1 MRGGKD
7 GKGEE
12 GGGAA
17 GREGPVEGAP
27 HREAGDAR
35 GQTTR
40 EAPAAAGSRT
50 PDAPDDTPT
59 PEAPATAGSR
69 TPGDAPDD
77 TQAAVP
83 CADGP
88 ALGADAPRR
97 THAPGIPAAPGV
109 AVGWAIS
116 VDRSGRAHVPRSA
129 SRPGTTAPAG
139 APHAPNHPGTAPQP
153 AEPAPGRPG
162 RADSFRPASPARAPD
177 SGSAAERPPR
187 PSPGHLPP
195 ADGARCAPDPH
206 SAPERESAESA
217 ADALQAV
224 SDELTALAEHLRVD
238 GQSAESDIVSVA
250 ALIATD
256 PALRSL
262 ADELVDG
269 GLIPAEA
276 VVAAANRH
284 ADTLAALGDPL
295 FADRAADV
303 RHIGRRAAAI
313 LAGNDR
319 REPVGDVVLLG
330 DELAA
335 ADLLAPGRSPVAAVS
350 VRGGP
355 TGHLA
360 VVARALGIPL
370 VLGVAP
376 EVVRGADAHRVLVD
390 GDRGSVAVDPDV
402 ADIVPRF
409 PVPDEHAQPLPP
421 RPTHTRDGRRIR
433 VGANV
438 GSHREALAARQHG
451 AEYVGLLRTELP
463 FLGADGRPDA
473 DEQTAALVPLLR
485 DGPDGPVVVRT
496 FDFAADKRPAFAADD
511 QAACRSDDVLRAQ
524 FAGILAAAATT
535 VRPVHILL
543 PMVTDAADFARCR
556 RLLADACR
564 TAGTREPPL
573 GAMVERESAVDDA
586 EALAEAADFLSV
598 GTNDL
603 TPALI
608 GLPRHDPRLV
618 PAMTA
623 TPTVLRAVRRV
634 VAAGHAHDRTVSVC
648 GDAAADPSVLPLLVG
663 LGVDAVSVA
672 PPALAAVRTQIAGL
686 DGTRCAES
694 ARRRLTADH

>member
-1 MRGGKD
+1 MSGGKGEKGGKD
-7 GKGEE
+7 EE
-12 GGGAA
+12 SGGAA
-17 GREGPVEGAP
+17 SQESPVGGAP
-27 HREAGDAR
+27 HREADDDP

-50 PDAPDDTPT
+50 P
-59 PEAPATAGSR
+59 
-69 TPGDAPDD
+69 GDVSDD

-83 CADGP
+83 GADGP

-97 THAPGIPAAPGV
+97 TRAPGIPAAPGV

-116 VDRSGRAHVPRSA
+116 VDRPGQAHAPRSA

-139 APHAPNHPGTAPQP
+139 APHAPGLPGHRPAARRARPWPPEPRRLLPPGFPRTRPRQPLRGRASAPP
-153 AEPAPGRPG
+153 LARPPAPGR
-162 RADSFRPASPARAPD
+162 RRPTRPRPPLGARA
-177 SGSAAERPPR
+177 AARRLRRRRSPSRRRRAGRPRRTPPR
-187 PSPGHLPP
+187 RRPV
-195 ADGARCAPDPH
+195 R
-206 SAPERESAESA
+206 
-217 ADALQAV
+217 
-224 SDELTALAEHLRVD
+224 RVRHRLHRR
-238 GQSAESDIVSVA
+238 SHRHRSR
-250 ALIATD
+250 
-256 PALRSL
+256 ALRTL
-262 ADELVDG
+262 ADELADG
-269 GLIPAEA
+269 GLTPAEA

-284 ADTLAALGDPL
+284 ADALAALGDPL

-303 RHIGRRAAAI
+303 RHIGRRAGAI

-319 REPVGDVVLLG
+319 REPAGDLVLLG

-370 VLGVAP
+370 VLGVP
-376 EVVRGADAHRVLVD
+376 SDVVRGADAHRVLVD

-421 RPTHTRDGRRIR
+421 RPTRTRDGRRIR

-438 GSHREALAARQHG
+438 GSHREALAARQYG

-463 FLGADGRPDA
+463 FLGADHWPDA
-473 DEQTAALVPLLR
+473 DEHTAALVPLLR
-485 DGPDGPVVVRT
+485 DGPAGPVVVRT
-496 FDFAADKRPAFAADD
+496 LDFAADKRPRFAAGDP
-511 QAACRSDDVLRAQ
+511 AACRSDDVLRAQ
-524 FAGILAAAATT
+524 FAGILAAGATT
-535 VRPVHILL
+535 ARPVHILL
-543 PMVTDAADFARCR
+543 PMVADAVDFAHCR

-586 EALAEAADFLSV
+586 EALAAAADFLSV

-603 TPALI
+603 TPAVI

-618 PAMTA
+618 PATTA
-623 TPTVLRAVRRV
+623 TPAVLRAVRRV
-634 VAAGHAHDRTVSVC
+634 ITAGHAHDRTVSVC
-648 GDAAADPSVLPLLVG
+648 GDAAAEPSVLPLLVG

-694 ARRRLTADH
+694 ARRRLAGDH